1 MVILIASEK
10 GGSGKTTISIT
21 LAAMLAGYGRDV
33 LLLDT
38 DTQASASE
46 WGRLRDNAAAFPRVT
61 VLQKTGAVNKEVA
74 KLVDKYDDIVI
85 DAGGRDSEEMRS
97 ALLVAHVWYIPV
109 RASQF
114 DVWTIG
120 KAVNL
125 FESASLYNKELQAKV
140 IVNGASTHMAHN
152 DLDSVTDVVRD
163 ITDLF
168 EVSSCVFSER
178 NSFKKAAA
186 LGCCVT
192 ELTGKS
198 YDKKAAAEA
207 EALYMEIVNNG

>member
-10 GGSGKTTISIT
+10 GGSGKTTIAIT
-21 LAAMLAGYGRDV
+21 IAAMLAGNGRDV

-46 WGRLRDNAAAFPRVT
+46 WGSLRDNVAAYPRLT

-120 KAVNL
+120 KAVSL
-125 FESASLYNKELQAKV
+125 YETASLYNKELCARV
-140 IVNGASTHMAHN
+140 IVNGASTHASHN
-152 DLDSVTDVVRD
+152 DLDSVTEVVHE

-168 EVSSCVFSER
+168 DVSPCVFSER

-186 LGCCVT
+186 QGCCVT

-198 YDKKAAAEA
+198 YDKKAAMEA